1 MSFTTLLVY
10 VDATE
15 MPDEHVHVAVALAD
29 KFKAMLVGLSTLAI
43 TPPLFVAEGI
53 AVDSAIEA
61 ESKQFRASL
70 DRKGKW
76 FSSAAGAAHRKVEW
90 RSMFDIPNDA
100 LAREAR
106 CADLVVVRQ
115 HRSSLNAYR
124 ALDPGR
130 AILSVGRPALVVPE
144 GVNTLRAEHVLIG
157 WKDRREARRAIQDAL
172 PFLHEA
178 TRVTIAEICD
188 AGEEE
193 MARRHVDD
201 VAQYLAR
208 HRITAAPRV
217 MAHRG
222 GSGAKALIEVAQQEG
237 ADLLVTGAYGHTRLG
252 EWIFGGVTHDL
263 LDISPI
269 CCLMS
274 H

>member
-1 MSFTTLLVY
+1 MSFTTLLAY

-15 MPDEHVHVAVALAD
+15 AADEHVRVAVGLAD
-29 KFKAMLVGLSTLAI
+29 RFNAMLVGLSTLAV

-53 AVDSAIEA
+53 AIDLET
-61 ESKQFRASL
+61 ESKQCRATL
-70 DRKGKW
+70 DSKGKW
-76 FSSAAGAAHRKVEW
+76 FRSAAGVAHRKVEW
-90 RSMFDIPNDA
+90 RSMLDIPNDA

-106 CADLVVVRQ
+106 CADLVVIRQ
-115 HRSSLNAYR
+115 HRSSANAYS

-130 AILSVGRPALVVPE
+130 AILSVGRPTLVVPQ

-157 WKDRREARRAIQDAL
+157 WKDRREARRAVQDAL

-178 TRVTIAEICD
+178 SRVTIAEICD

-193 MARRHVDD
+193 TARKHVDD
-201 VAQYLAR
+201 VTQYLAR

-217 MAHRG
+217 LAHRG
-222 GSGAKALIEVAQQEG
+222 GSGAKALIETAQQEG

-263 LDISPI
+263 LDVSPI
-269 CCLMS
+269 CCLMA

>member
-15 MPDEHVHVAVALAD
+15 DASKPVHLALGLAD
-29 KFKAMLVGLSTLAI
+29 RFTATLVGLSTLAV

-53 AVDSAIEA
+53 TIDIEDQ
-61 ESKQFRASL
+61 SKQFRATL
-70 DRKGKW
+70 DSKGKW
-76 FSSAAGAAHRKVEW
+76 FRSAVGAAHGKVEW
-90 RSMFDIPNDA
+90 RSMLDIPNDA

-106 CADLVVVRQ
+106 CADLIVIRQ
-115 HRSSLNAYR
+115 QCTSMDAYR

-130 AILSVGRPALVVPE
+130 AILNVGRPALVVPE

-157 WKDRREARRAIQDAL
+157 WKDRREARRAVQDAL

-178 TRVTIAEICD
+178 GRVTVLEICD
-188 AGEEE
+188 DGEEE
-193 MARRHVDD
+193 MARQRVDD
-201 VAQYLAR
+201 VARYLAR
-208 HRITAAPRV
+208 HRITAGPRV
-217 MAHRG
+217 LAHRG
-222 GSGAKALIEVAQQEG
+222 GSGAKPLIELAQIEG

>member
-10 VDATE
+10 VDAAE
-15 MPDEHVHVAVALAD
+15 LPDEHVRVAAALAD
-29 KFKAMLVGLSTLAI
+29 KFNAMLVGLSTLAV

-53 AVDSAIEA
+53 AIDAAVEA
-61 ESKQFRASL
+61 EGKQFRATL
-70 DRKGKW
+70 DSKGKW
-76 FSSAAGAAHRKVEW
+76 FNSAAGATRRKVEW
-90 RSMFDIPNDA
+90 RSMLDIPNDA

-106 CADLVVVRQ
+106 CADLLVVRQ

-130 AILSVGRPALVVPE
+130 AILSVGRPTLVVPE
-144 GVNTLRAEHVLIG
+144 GVSTLRAEHVLIG

-178 TRVTIAEICD
+178 NRVTIMEICGG
-188 AGEEE
+188 GEEE
-193 MARRHVDD
+193 TARKHVDD

-217 MAHRG
+217 MTHRG
-222 GSGAKALIEVAQQEG
+222 GSGAKALIETAQQEG

-263 LDISPI
+263 LEISPI
-269 CCLMS
+269 CCLMA